1 MNIIDLDEL
10 GPLATL
16 DREIFG
22 LLRSDLPLRLQLL
35 DSLPELARLLIV
47 IEILVEQVDDLV
59 LLPVGAFVECLE
71 QILQ

>member
-16 DREIFG
+16 DREILG

-35 DSLPELARLLIV
+35 DGLPELARLLIV

-59 LLPVGAFVECLE
+59 LLPIGAFVECLE